1 MPDKLSSLRNNH
13 MTILHYSLQ
22 KYIMIITCV
31 QHSVKNKYVAVKTF
45 SRFLGGFSWP
55 QSPLGSFR
63 VDYKVNIAL
72 KEGRHPVKA
81 VSN

>member
-1 MPDKLSSLRNNH
+1 MHEFSCFWGESRA
-13 MTILHYSLQ
+13 
-22 KYIMIITCV
+22 CV
-31 QHSVKNKYVAVKTF
+31 NSVDQAFSPPPQNEATEYVAVKTF
-45 SRFLGGFSWP
+45 SRFLGWFSWP

-72 KEGRHPVKA
+72 KEGRHPAKA